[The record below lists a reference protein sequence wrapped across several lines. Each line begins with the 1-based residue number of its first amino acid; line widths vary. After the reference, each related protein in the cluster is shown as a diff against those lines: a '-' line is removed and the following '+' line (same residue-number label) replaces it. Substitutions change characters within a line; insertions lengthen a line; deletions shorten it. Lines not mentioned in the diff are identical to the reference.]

1 MLNREVRSGL
11 IGKHQVH
18 DKDTGSP
25 EVQVALLSSRIAQL
39 TGHLKTNKKDHSSH
53 RGLMKMVSRRRKL
66 LKYLA
71 RVDNE
76 RYTKLVGTLG
86 LRR

>member
-1 MLNREVRSGL
+1 MLNREVRTGL

-18 DKDTGSP
+18 GKDTGSP

-53 RGLMKMVSRRRKL
+53 RGLMRMVSRRRKL

>member
-1 MLNREVRSGL
+1 MLSREERTGL
-11 IGKHQVH
+11 IGKHQIH
-18 DKDTGSP
+18 GKDTGSP

-39 TGHLKTNKKDHSSH
+39 TGHLKANRKDHSSH

-66 LKYLA
+66 LNYLA
-71 RVDNE
+71 RTDNE
-76 RYTKLVGTLG
+76 RYTKLVGALG

>member
-1 MLNREVRSGL
+1 MLNREERSGL

-18 DKDTGSP
+18 KTDTGSP

-39 TGHLKTNKKDHSSH
+39 TEHLKANRKDHSSH

-66 LKYLA
+66 LNYLA
-71 RVDNE
+71 GKDNE
-76 RYTKLVGTLG
+76 RYTKLVGALG

>member
-1 MLNREVRSGL
+1 MLSCEERSGL

-18 DKDTGSP
+18 GKDTGSP

-39 TGHLKTNKKDHSSH
+39 TGHLKTNRKDHSSH
-53 RGLMKMVSRRRKL
+53 RGLMRMVSRRRKL
-66 LKYLA
+66 LNYLA
-71 RVDNE
+71 RTDNE
-76 RYTKLVGTLG
+76 RYTKLVGALG